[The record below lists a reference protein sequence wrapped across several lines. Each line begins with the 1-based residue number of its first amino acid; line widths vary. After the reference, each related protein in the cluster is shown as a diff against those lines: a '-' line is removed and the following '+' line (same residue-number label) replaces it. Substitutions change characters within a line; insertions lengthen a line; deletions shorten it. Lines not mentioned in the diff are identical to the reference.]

1 MWDGVFGVFVVVGCG
16 KILIKSPL
24 ERKESLDRVF
34 VTVLNTGGG
43 CGAACGRNYTGVS

>member
-1 MWDGVFGVFVVVGCG
+1 MWGQTYYIGYCDVGGEFGVFVVVGCG

-34 VTVLNTGGG
+34 VTVL
-43 CGAACGRNYTGVS
+43 S

>member
-43 CGAACGRNYTGVS
+43 GAACGRNYTGVS

>member
-1 MWDGVFGVFVVVGCG
+1 MWGQTYYIGYCDVEGEFGVFVVVVVGCG

-34 VTVLNTGGG
+34 VTVL
-43 CGAACGRNYTGVS
+43 Y